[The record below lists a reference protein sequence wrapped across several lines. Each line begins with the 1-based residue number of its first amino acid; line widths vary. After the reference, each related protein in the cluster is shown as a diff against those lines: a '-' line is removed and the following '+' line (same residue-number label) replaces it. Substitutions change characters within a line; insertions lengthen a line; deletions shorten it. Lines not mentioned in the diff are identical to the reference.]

1 MAASV
6 FALISLCLA
15 FTVYGIPV
23 TVDISPPEPQTTE
36 NQGEFQGTNP
46 QMLGG
51 GMEGDMIF
59 AKGINPKSST
69 RGVAIFGNMKWPNN
83 VIPYDISAITNAKD
97 QKTITDAMNK
107 LMFDVG
113 TPKPDSA
120 DRTACVWFRPRQ
132 STDKTY
138 FKIQYGNGCSAHV
151 GHVTSVQPTMT
162 LQQNGCF
169 YSKTIQHELM
179 HVIGFFHEQSRPDRD
194 DFLQINLENVEGN
207 MAHNFNKY
215 TWGST
220 VFNQGSTYD
229 YNSIMHYDTTAFSM
243 NGKPTMVPR
252 KAGAVIGKA
261 EALSPMDIAEVRHL
275 LGCQA

>member
-1 MAASV
+1 MAAIV

-23 TVDISPPEPQTTE
+23 SVKISPPEPQTTQNE
-36 NQGEFQGTNP
+36 DQFEGTNP

-51 GMEGDMIF
+51 GLEGDMIF
-59 AKGINPKSST
+59 AKGINPKSLT

-83 VIPYDISAITNAKD
+83 VIPYDISAITNAND

-107 LMFDVG
+107 LMYDVG
-113 TPKPDSA
+113 TPIANSQQ
-120 DRTACVWFRPRQ
+120 RTACVFFRPRQ
-132 STDKTY
+132 STDKNY

-151 GHVTSVQPTMT
+151 GHVTGIQPTMT

-194 DFLQINLENVEGN
+194 DFLQINLQNVESS

-215 TWGST
+215 TWGAT

-229 YNSIMHYDTTAFSM
+229 YASIMHYDTTAFSM

>member
-23 TVDISPPEPQTTE
+23 SVRISPPGPQATE
-36 NQGEFQGTNP
+36 DQGEFQGTNP

-59 AKGINPKSST
+59 AKGVNPKSST

-83 VIPYDISAITNAKD
+83 VIPYDISAITIAKD
-97 QKTITDAMNK
+97 QKTITDAMNT
-107 LMFDVG
+107 LMFAVG
-113 TPKPDSA
+113 TPIPNSEQ
-120 DRTACVWFRPRQ
+120 RNACVYFRPRQ
-132 STDKTY
+132 STDKNF

-151 GHVTSVQPTMT
+151 GHVTSIQPTMT

-169 YSKTIQHELM
+169 YSRTIQHELM

-194 DFLQINLENVEGN
+194 DFLQINLENVESS

-215 TWGST
+215 AWGST
-220 VFNQGSTYD
+220 VLNQGSTYD
-229 YNSIMHYDTTAFSM
+229 YASIMHYDTTAFSM

-261 EALSPMDIAEVRHL
+261 EVLSPMDIAEVRHL